1 MKALIGKKVGMTR
14 VTDRH
19 GNVVG
24 ATVLEVLPN
33 TVTAVRTPERDGYA
47 AIQLGTGDPAKAKK
61 PQQGQLTKAGAKVG
75 AVMREFRT
83 DPTSP
88 AGEAGSDGAGLK
100 LGSKL
105 TVAVFAPGDI
115 VNVTATSKGRGFA
128 GTIKRHH
135 FAQGPRSHGGMNVR
149 APGSI
154 GAQRP
159 QRVVKGRRMAGRLGG
174 DRTTV
179 KHLEV
184 LDVVPEAHLLV
195 LRGAVPGVRGAQV
208 VVTASPRHLATA
220 AKESE

>member
-1 MKALIGKKVGMTR
+1 MTR
-14 VTDRH
+14 VADQH

-24 ATVLEVLPN
+24 ATVLEVQPN
-33 TVTAVRTPERDGYA
+33 AVTALRTVERDGYA
-47 AIQLGTGDPAKAKK
+47 AIQLGAGDPKHAKK
-61 PQQGQLTKAGAKVG
+61 PQQGQLSKANAKAGAVL
-75 AVMREFRT
+75 REFRT
-83 DPTSP
+83 DESL
-88 AGEAGSDGAGLK
+88 E
-100 LGSKL
+100 LGSEM
-105 TVAVFAPGDI
+105 TVDVFAPGDI

-149 APGSI
+149 EPGSI

-184 LDVVPEAHLLV
+184 LDVLPDQHLLV
-195 LRGAVPGVRGAQV
+195 IRGAVPGIRGAQV
-208 VVTASPRHLATA
+208 VVTASPRHA
-220 AKESE
+220 AAPKKGDE